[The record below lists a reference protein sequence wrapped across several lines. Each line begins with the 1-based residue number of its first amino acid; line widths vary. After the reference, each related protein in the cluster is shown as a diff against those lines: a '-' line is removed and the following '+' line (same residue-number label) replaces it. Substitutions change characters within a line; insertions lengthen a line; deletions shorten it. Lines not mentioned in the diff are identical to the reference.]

1 MKQILYRLRNYDPQ
15 EMQKLLNDGL
25 SKKAIATKLNV
36 NIASVRSFILK
47 HNITFLPPIAQR
59 KSKIYN
65 YDPKE
70 IEDLLNKFS
79 KHRLCKDLGIS
90 IKSLEN
96 YIKLHQI
103 QYTKPKIKRRLV
115 ERYSKP
121 KPKNTKEITH
131 KPKRITVNNSIHTE
145 VENPLELFKEKF
157 EKRKKERM
165 IRELKDG
172 YY

>member
-1 MKQILYRLRNYDPQ
+1 
-15 EMQKLLNDGL
+15 MQKLLNDGL

-36 NIASVRSFILK
+36 SIASVRSFILK

-70 IEDLLNKFS
+70 IEDLLNKVS

-96 YIKLHQI
+96 YIKLHPI

-115 ERYSKP
+115 VKIF
-121 KPKNTKEITH
+121 KTKT
-131 KPKRITVNNSIHTE
+131 
-145 VENPLELFKEKF
+145 
-157 EKRKKERM
+157 
-165 IRELKDG
+165 
-172 YY
+172 